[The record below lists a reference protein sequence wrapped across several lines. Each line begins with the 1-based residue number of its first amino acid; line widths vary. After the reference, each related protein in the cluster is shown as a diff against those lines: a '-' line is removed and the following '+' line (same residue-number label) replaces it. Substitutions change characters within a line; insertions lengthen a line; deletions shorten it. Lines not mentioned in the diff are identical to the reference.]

1 LNLNANWALQINGP
15 DTVTQRTMLDIQR
28 DKDRER
34 ARLVNEEGLSHEAAE
49 AVVAAMVG
57 ESEFKPAF
65 PKNSAAR
72 PDGALVQN
80 SSMSLFERV
89 RAFHESDL
97 GA

>member
-1 LNLNANWALQINGP
+1 
-15 DTVTQRTMLDIQR
+15 MLDIQR

-34 ARLVNEEGLSHEAAE
+34 ARLVNEEGLSYEAAE
-49 AVVAAMVG
+49 AIVAAMVG

-65 PKNSAAR
+65 PKISATKS
-72 PDGALVQN
+72 DGGRVQN

-89 RAFHESDL
+89 RAFHEGGS